1 MPSAKP
7 VIAFRLAPWRRF
19 RLIARGLLAPGRVL
33 AKSADSDKAFC
44 KTAYPRA
51 RAKSWPTEGKMGA
64 AGVFASE
71 REKEEW
77 VLRRISRR
85 FLWFLFILRVIN
97 FLDRTNIGFAA
108 LTMNRDLGLSASVF
122 GIAVSVFS
130 VGYMLFEIPSDLI
143 LARVGARTW
152 LSRIVFTWGL
162 LACGCALVVGATSL
176 ITLRM
181 LLGIA
186 EAGFLPGL
194 LLYMTYWFPQYYR
207 ARAQVAFLIAQPT
220 ANIIGPLSSGAIMGM
235 DGTLGIAGWRW
246 LFLLQGLPAV
256 ILGVVAFFYLTD
268 RPASAT
274 WLSAEE
280 KSTLA
285 TLLERDVAAR
295 DRARM
300 AHPAS
305 SIARQILNR
314 NVILLAVTF
323 STMVSNFSAL
333 AIWLPQ
339 IVRGMTGSGAPYW
352 QVGLIAAIP
361 PFCTLCVIPL
371 WSSRSDRR
379 KERYW
384 HCIGPLMVAVAGWGL
399 AASTDFPMLQ
409 ILGLTIAS
417 VASISAWPVFLT
429 IPSLVMAR
437 EAHPAGIAFVT
448 TIGLAGA
455 VYSPVIVGT
464 IKDLTGS
471 FAGSLAVVGILLAI
485 GAGLML
491 LVPRNLLA
499 PHGDEAADEI
509 AAQPAP

>member
-1 MPSAKP
+1 MKLPAIKNRDRGVREPSRP
-7 VIAFRLAPWRRF
+7 REGEMAP
-19 RLIARGLLAPGRVL
+19 A
-33 AKSADSDKAFC
+33 
-44 KTAYPRA
+44 
-51 RAKSWPTEGKMGA
+51 EE
-64 AGVFASE
+64 E
-71 REKEEW
+71 R

-85 FLWFLFILRVIN
+85 FLWLLFILVVIN

-108 LTMNRDLGLSASVF
+108 LTMNRELGLSASTF

-130 VGYMLFEIPSDLI
+130 VGYMLFEIPSNLI
-143 LARVGARTW
+143 LARVGARRW
-152 LSRIVFTWGL
+152 LSRIAITWGL
-162 LACGCALVVGATSL
+162 LACGCAFVSGATSL

-220 ANIIGPLSSGAIMGM
+220 ANIIGPLSAGAIMGM

-246 LFLLQGLPAV
+246 LFLLQGLPVVIFGAV
-256 ILGVVAFFYLTD
+256 ALFYLTD
-268 RPASAT
+268 RPGNAR

-280 KSTLA
+280 KTSLA
-285 TLLERDVAAR
+285 ALLERDVTAG
-295 DRARM
+295 DRAR
-300 AHPAS
+300 ADHAYS
-305 SIARQILNR
+305 VTRQILNR
-314 NVILLAVTF
+314 NVLLLGVTF

-339 IVRGMTGSGAPYW
+339 IVRAMTGPTAAYW
-352 QVGLIAAIP
+352 QVGLITAIP
-361 PFCTLCVIPL
+361 PFCTLCAIPF
-371 WSSRSDRR
+371 WSWRSDRR
-379 KERYW
+379 RGRYW

-399 AASTDFPMLQ
+399 AASTNFPVLQ

-429 IPSLVMAR
+429 IPSLVLAR
-437 EAHPAGIAFVT
+437 EAHPAGIEFVT

-455 VYSPVIVGT
+455 VYSPIIVGA

-471 FAGSLAVVGILLAI
+471 FSGGLAAIGILLAI
-485 GAGLML
+485 GVGLML
-491 LVPRNLLA
+491 LVPRSLLA
-499 PHGDEAADEI
+499 PHSDKAPDDM

>member
-1 MPSAKP
+1 
-7 VIAFRLAPWRRF
+7 
-19 RLIARGLLAPGRVL
+19 
-33 AKSADSDKAFC
+33 
-44 KTAYPRA
+44 
-51 RAKSWPTEGKMGA
+51 MGA

-85 FLWFLFILRVIN
+85 FLWFLFILLVIN

-130 VGYMLFEIPSDLI
+130 VGYMLFEIPSNLI

-162 LACGCALVVGATSL
+162 LACGCALVAGATSL

-268 RPASAT
+268 RPAGAK
-274 WLSAEE
+274 WLSADE

-314 NVILLAVTF
+314 NVLLLAVTF

-352 QVGLIAAIP
+352 QVGFIAAIP
-361 PFCTLCVIPL
+361 PFCTLCVIPF

-485 GAGLML
+485 GVGLML

>member
-1 MPSAKP
+1 M
-7 VIAFRLAPWRRF
+7 
-19 RLIARGLLAPGRVL
+19 
-33 AKSADSDKAFC
+33 
-44 KTAYPRA
+44 
-51 RAKSWPTEGKMGA
+51 EGKMVP
-64 AGVFASE
+64 AGVFVSE
-71 REKEEW
+71 PAKEEQ

-85 FLWFLFILRVIN
+85 FLWFLFILLVIN
-97 FLDRTNIGFAA
+97 FLDRSNIGFAA

-130 VGYMLFEIPSDLI
+130 VGYMLFEIPSNLI

-152 LSRIVFTWGL
+152 LSRIVITWGV
-162 LACGCALVVGATSL
+162 LACGCALVAGATSL

-207 ARAQVAFLIAQPT
+207 ARAQVAFLVAQPT
-220 ANIIGPLSSGAIMGM
+220 ANIIGPLLSGAIMGM

-256 ILGVVAFFYLTD
+256 ILGAVAFFYLTD
-268 RPASAT
+268 RPASAK
-274 WLSAEE
+274 WLCAEE
-280 KSTLA
+280 KSTVA
-285 TLLERDVAAR
+285 TLLERDAAAR
-295 DRARM
+295 DRARG

-305 SIARQILNR
+305 SIMRQLLNW
-314 NVILLAVTF
+314 NVVLLGLTF

-339 IVRGMTGSGAPYW
+339 IVRGMTGPGAAYW
-352 QVGLIAAIP
+352 QVGLISAIP
-361 PFCTLCVIPL
+361 PFCTLCAIPF
-371 WSSRSDRR
+371 WSWRSDRR

-384 HCIGPLMVAVAGWGL
+384 HCVGPLMIAAAGWGL
-399 AASTDFPMLQ
+399 AASTAFPVLQ
-409 ILGLTIAS
+409 MLGLTIAS

-429 IPSLVMAR
+429 IPSLVLAR

-455 VYSPVIVGT
+455 VYSPIIVGA

-471 FAGSLAVVGILLAI
+471 FSGGLAAVGILLAI
-485 GAGLML
+485 GVGLML
-491 LVPRNLLA
+491 LVPRSLMA
-499 PHGDEAADEI
+499 PHGEGARAT
-509 AAQPAP
+509 QPVP

>member
-1 MPSAKP
+1 M
-7 VIAFRLAPWRRF
+7 V
-19 RLIARGLLAPGRVL
+19 
-33 AKSADSDKAFC
+33 
-44 KTAYPRA
+44 
-51 RAKSWPTEGKMGA
+51 A
-64 AGVFASE
+64 AGVFVSE
-71 REKEEW
+71 REKEQQ

-85 FLWFLFILRVIN
+85 FLWFLFILLVIN
-97 FLDRTNIGFAA
+97 FLDRSNIGFAA

-130 VGYMLFEIPSDLI
+130 VGYMLFEIPSNLI

-152 LSRIVFTWGL
+152 LSRIVITWGL
-162 LACGCALVVGATSL
+162 LACGCALVAGATSL

-207 ARAQVAFLIAQPT
+207 ARAQVAFLVAQPT
-220 ANIIGPLSSGAIMGM
+220 ANIIGPLLSGAILGM

-256 ILGVVAFFYLTD
+256 ILGAVAFFYLTD
-268 RPASAT
+268 RPASAK
-274 WLSAEE
+274 WLCGEE
-280 KSTLA
+280 KSTVA
-285 TLLERDVAAR
+285 TLLERDAAAR
-295 DRARM
+295 DQARG
-300 AHPAS
+300 AHPTP
-305 SIARQILNR
+305 SIMRQILNW
-314 NVILLAVTF
+314 NVVLLGLTF

-339 IVRGMTGSGAPYW
+339 IVRGMTGPGATYW
-352 QVGLIAAIP
+352 QVGLISAIP
-361 PFCTLCVIPL
+361 PFCTLCAIPF
-371 WSSRSDRR
+371 WSWRSDRL

-384 HCIGPLMVAVAGWGL
+384 HCIGPLMIAVASWGL
-399 AASTDFPMLQ
+399 AASSDSPVLQ

-429 IPSLVMAR
+429 IPSLVLAR

-455 VYSPVIVGT
+455 VYSPIIVGA

-471 FAGSLAVVGILLAI
+471 FNGGLAAVGILLAI
-485 GAGLML
+485 GVGLML
-491 LVPRNLLA
+491 LVPRSLMA
-499 PHGDEAADEI
+499 PHGDGAPAT
-509 AAQPAP
+509 QPVP

>member
-1 MPSAKP
+1 MA
-7 VIAFRLAPWRRF
+7 A
-19 RLIARGLLAPGRVL
+19 
-33 AKSADSDKAFC
+33 ADILVA
-44 KTAYPRA
+44 
-51 RAKSWPTEGKMGA
+51 
-64 AGVFASE
+64 E
-71 REKEEW
+71 REREQH
-77 VLRRISRR
+77 VLRRIARR
-85 FLWFLFILRVIN
+85 FLWFLFILLVIN

-130 VGYMLFEIPSDLI
+130 VGYMLFEIPSNLI

-152 LSRIVFTWGL
+152 LSRIVVTWGL
-162 LACGCALVVGATSL
+162 LACACALAAGATSL
-176 ITLRM
+176 ITLRT

-207 ARAQVAFLIAQPT
+207 ARAQVAFLIAQPV
-220 ANIIGPLSSGAIMGM
+220 ANIIGPLSSGAIMGL
-235 DGTLGIAGWRW
+235 DGALGIAGWRW

-256 ILGVVAFFYLTD
+256 IFGIYAFFYLTD
-268 RPASAT
+268 RPKDAK

-285 TLLERDVAAR
+285 AFLERDTVAR
-295 DRARM
+295 DRARR
-300 AHPAS
+300 AHS
-305 SIARQILNR
+305 TRSITRQILNR
-314 NVILLAVTF
+314 DVLLLAVTF
-323 STMVSNFSAL
+323 STMVSNYSAL

-339 IVRGMTGSGAPYW
+339 IVRGMLGPGAAYW

-361 PFCTLCVIPL
+361 PFCTLCALPF
-371 WSSRSDRR
+371 WSWRSDRR

-384 HCIGPLMVAVAGWGL
+384 HCVLPLMVAVAGWGL
-399 AASTDFPMLQ
+399 AASTDVPVLQ

-429 IPSLVMAR
+429 IPSLVLAR
-437 EAHPAGIAFVT
+437 EAHPVGIAFVT

-455 VYSPVIVGT
+455 IYSPLIVGA

-471 FAGSLAVVGILLAI
+471 FAGSLVAVGSLLAI
-485 GAGLML
+485 GVGLML
-491 LVPRNLLA
+491 LVPRSLLA
-499 PHGDEAADEI
+499 PHGDETPSDVV
-509 AAQPAP
+509 AQPAPRTRPSVG

>member
-1 MPSAKP
+1 MA
-7 VIAFRLAPWRRF
+7 
-19 RLIARGLLAPGRVL
+19 G
-33 AKSADSDKAFC
+33 AD
-44 KTAYPRA
+44 
-51 RAKSWPTEGKMGA
+51 
-64 AGVFASE
+64 VFVSE
-71 REKEEW
+71 REKEER

-85 FLWFLFILRVIN
+85 FLWFLFILLVIN
-97 FLDRTNIGFAA
+97 FLDRSNIGFAA

-130 VGYMLFEIPSDLI
+130 VGYMLFEIPSNLI

-152 LSRIVFTWGL
+152 LSRIVVTWGL
-162 LACGCALVVGATSL
+162 LACGCALVAGATSL
-176 ITLRM
+176 ITLRT

-194 LLYMTYWFPQYYR
+194 LLYMTYWFPQYCR

-220 ANIIGPLSSGAIMGM
+220 ANIIGPLLSGAIMGM

-256 ILGVVAFFYLTD
+256 IFGAFAFFYLSD
-268 RPASAT
+268 RPAGAK

-280 KSTLA
+280 KA
-285 TLLERDVAAR
+285 TVAALLERDAADR
-295 DRARM
+295 DRARGGY
-300 AHPAS
+300 PYS
-305 SIARQILNR
+305 SITRQILNR
-314 NVILLAVTF
+314 NVLLLAITF

-339 IVRGMTGSGAPYW
+339 IVRGMTGPGAPYW
-352 QVGLIAAIP
+352 QVGLISAIP
-361 PFCTLCVIPL
+361 PFCTLCAIPF
-371 WSSRSDRR
+371 WSRRSDRR

-384 HCIGPLMVAVAGWGL
+384 HCIGPLMVAVVGWGL
-399 AASTDFPMLQ
+399 AASTDLPVLQ

-429 IPSLVMAR
+429 VPSLVLAR

-455 VYSPVIVGT
+455 VYSPIIVGA

-471 FAGSLAVVGILLAI
+471 FAGGLAAVGILLAI
-485 GAGLML
+485 GVGLML
-491 LVPRNLLA
+491 LVPRSLLA
-499 PHGDEAADEI
+499 PHGDEAPVDV